1 MIAVHGRVA
10 ACSRY
15 DGLFAVNYLQI
26 YRSFCCWKI
35 FKIYEHFV
43 KLLEKLLIVSR
54 ALFALLK
61 GADIFRCH
69 VNDRQ
74 QLFVFVML

>member
-1 MIAVHGRVA
+1 MMGYLQSIIY
-10 ACSRY
+10 RY
-15 DGLFAVNYLQI
+15 IVLFAVGK
-26 YRSFCCWKI
+26 F

-61 GADIFRCH
+61 GANIFRCH